1 MTFITSYLLSAT
13 ILKGV
18 SSSFYLRASPY
29 RKPQIGKVIFRS
41 VTDRTLFVLG
51 RAAAV
56 AAPAGFLLWIMANT
70 APGNISL
77 LARFSRFLDPLG
89 RLMGMDGVILT
100 AFILGLPANEIVLP
114 IILMAYTAQ
123 GSLTN
128 FENMGQLKE
137 ILLLHGWTWKNSCLR
152 PAFLPDALAL
162 FHYPDHTV

>member
-1 MTFITSYLLSAT
+1 
-13 ILKGV
+13 
-18 SSSFYLRASPY
+18 
-29 RKPQIGKVIFRS
+29 
-41 VTDRTLFVLG
+41 
-51 RAAAV
+51 
-56 AAPAGFLLWIMANT
+56 MANT

-137 ILLLHGWTWKNSCLR
+137 ILLLHGKQLSASCFS
-152 PAFLPDALAL
+152 P
-162 FHYPDHTV
+162 

>member
-1 MTFITSYLLSAT
+1 MACFLLLPVPCCLLVHPFRDRHDFYYLLPF
-13 ILKGV
+13 ICNDLKR
-18 SSSFYLRASPY
+18 SFLFLYLRASPLQEAPD
-29 RKPQIGKVIFRS
+29 RQVIFRS

-114 IILMAYTAQ
+114 TILMAYTAR
-123 GSLTN
+123 
-128 FENMGQLKE
+128 E
-137 ILLLHGWTWKNSCLR
+137 
-152 PAFLPDALAL
+152 A
-162 FHYPDHTV
+162 